1 MKPTT
6 ILALAAATL
15 IPLLAGCAYQQG
27 RANLLVATHSSAHPG
42 PGGAAAAPVPA
53 GGRLEA
59 GFVSLFDGQ
68 TLNGWR
74 FVGQAGHEY
83 KVRDGAIVSEEGVG
97 GNLFTERQYA
107 DFVLRFEFKFGAPGA
122 NNGLGIRAPL
132 EGDAAYVGMELQV
145 LEESGA
151 EAKFGRLRPEQFHGS
166 VYDVF
171 PARRGALKPLGQWN
185 TQEVIAQGRQL
196 KVTVNGQVILDVN
209 LNDAKDIAKLQKHP
223 GLFRESGHIGFLGH
237 NDPVAFRNIRIKE
250 LPVVE
255 RDNTPPPGF
264 VALFNGRDLTG
275 WKGLLKEPNDNPI
288 KRAALSAPARATA
301 QAEADENMRAHWKVV
316 NGQFVFDGKGRSLA
330 TARSDYRNFEML
342 VDWKIPARAD
352 SGIYLRG
359 TPQVQIWDPHTTPT
373 QHGSEVGSGGFYNNQ
388 KNPSKPLMVADRPI
402 GEWNRFR
409 LVMLDQ
415 KAHVFLNGELVVNN
429 VTLENYWDRSQPI
442 FPAEQIELQNH
453 GNELGFKNIYIRELP
468 PQ

>member
-1 MKPTT
+1 MKLPL
-6 ILALAAATL
+6 ILGLAAL
-15 IPLLAGCAYQQG
+15 VVPLLPGCTG
-27 RANLLVATHSSAHPG
+27 PGDRPNTLVSSRSSAHPG
-42 PGGAAAAPVPA
+42 PGGALTSSAPSRSARV
-53 GGRLEA
+53 ET

-74 FVGQAGHEY
+74 FVGKAGEEY
-83 KVRDGAIVSEEGVG
+83 RVRDGAIVAEKGVH
-97 GNLFTERQYA
+97 GNLFTEKSYA
-107 DFVLRFEFKFGAPGA
+107 DFVLRFDFMCADPGA

-132 EGDAAYVGMELQV
+132 DGDAAYVGMELQI

-151 EAKFGRLRPEQFHGS
+151 EAKFGKLRPEQFHGS

-171 PARRGALKPLGQWN
+171 AAKRGAMKPVGQWN
-185 TQEVIAQGRQL
+185 TQEVVAQGRHI
-196 KVTVNGQVILDVN
+196 KVSVNGQVILDVN
-209 LNDAKDIAKLQKHP
+209 LNDVKDIAKLQKHP
-223 GLFRESGHIGFLGH
+223 GLFREAGHIGFLGH
-237 NDPVAFRNIRIKE
+237 DDHVEFRNIRIKE
-250 LPVVE
+250 LPRTE
-255 RDNTPPPGF
+255 ADNVPPEGF

-288 KRAALSAPARATA
+288 KRAALSAAARAAA
-301 QAEADENMRAHWKVV
+301 QQEADENMRAHWKVA

-359 TPQVQIWDPHTTPT
+359 SPQVQIWDPHTKPT

-388 KNPSKPLMVADRPI
+388 KNPSKPSKVADRPI

-409 LVMLDQ
+409 MVMLDQ
-415 KAHVFLNGELVVNN
+415 KAHIFLNGELVVNN
-429 VTLENYWDRSQPI
+429 VTLENYWDRNQPI